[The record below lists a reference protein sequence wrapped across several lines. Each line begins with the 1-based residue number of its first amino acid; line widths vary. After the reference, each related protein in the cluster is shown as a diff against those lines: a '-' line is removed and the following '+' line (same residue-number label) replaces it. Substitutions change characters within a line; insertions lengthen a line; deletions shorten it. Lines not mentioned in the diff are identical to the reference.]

1 MNRVAKKFF
10 GKLLPPVGMIVYVFA
25 AMHLA
30 GYAENPLHRIT
41 IAGILIIAPMIIY
54 MLRETWLQAKR
65 EVEWE
70 NRDLMREIEGNN
82 V

>member
-1 MNRVAKKFF
+1 MSRVTKKFF

-65 EVEWE
+65 EVDWE
-70 NRDLMREIEGNN
+70 NETMLNTLKDS
-82 V
+82 

>member
-65 EVEWE
+65 EVDWE
-70 NRDLMREIEGNN
+70 NETMLNTLKDS
-82 V
+82 

>member
-65 EVEWE
+65 EVEYE
-70 NRDLMREIEGNN
+70 NELMINTLKDS
-82 V
+82 

>member
-1 MNRVAKKFF
+1 MSRVTKKFL

-65 EVEWE
+65 EVDWE
-70 NRDLMREIEGNN
+70 NETMLNTLKDS
-82 V
+82 

>member
-1 MNRVAKKFF
+1 
-10 GKLLPPVGMIVYVFA
+10 VYVFA

-65 EVEWE
+65 EVDWE
-70 NRDLMREIEGNN
+70 NETMLNTLKDS
-82 V
+82 